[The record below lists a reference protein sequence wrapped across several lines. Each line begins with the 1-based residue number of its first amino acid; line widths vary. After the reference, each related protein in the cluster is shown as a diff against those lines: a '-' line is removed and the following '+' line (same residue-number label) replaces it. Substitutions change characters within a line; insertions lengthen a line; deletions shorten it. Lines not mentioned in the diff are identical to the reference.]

1 MIIHEGKYL
10 SCMSTSLDCCN
21 RYTSCA
27 HILCSYS
34 ITTVHCS
41 VFEELSDEGKRIYRK
56 RLAEFEEM
64 YPEESKSSS
73 SSPRPSKK
81 AKLSPKMKKNSKTLA
96 RVVSDV
102 GSSVGSPKS
111 TLSYMTN
118 QYGVVG
124 TPINAATAAR
134 RFVTPDASKH
144 ILPPPVTQPDETVS
158 SMSYFDCL
166 DIDLSEEA
174 THHPLD
180 TSEDFTDIF
189 DLPVS
194 EEGGDSSSSS
204 NDMSMN
210 MFPQLPFTS
219 AATAPTPS
227 TEEAKK
233 LYGYEVQ
240 PNPQVDDFLELI
252 SSMDD
257 ANLSFA
263 ALAA

>member
-1 MIIHEGKYL
+1 
-10 SCMSTSLDCCN
+10 
-21 RYTSCA
+21 
-27 HILCSYS
+27 
-34 ITTVHCS
+34 
-41 VFEELSDEGKRIYRK
+41 
-56 RLAEFEEM
+56 M

-81 AKLSPKMKKNSKTLA
+81 AKLSSTTPKMKKNPKTLA

-102 GSSVGSPKS
+102 GSVGSPKS
-111 TLSYMTN
+111 TMSFMTN

-124 TPINAATAAR
+124 TPINTATAAR
-134 RFVTPDASKH
+134 RFVTPDASKR
-144 ILPPPVTQPDETVS
+144 ILPPPVARPDETAS

-174 THHPLD
+174 NHHPLD

-189 DLPVS
+189 DLPVL
-194 EEGGDSSSSS
+194 EEGGDTSTM
-204 NDMSMN
+204 NHDMGMN
-210 MFPQLPFTS
+210 MFPQLPLTS
-219 AATAPTPS
+219 TTTAS
-227 TEEAKK
+227 NAGEEEAKK

-252 SSMDD
+252 SSMEDS
-257 ANLSFA
+257 NLSFA

>member
-1 MIIHEGKYL
+1 ML
-10 SCMSTSLDCCN
+10 
-21 RYTSCA
+21 TSCV
-27 HILCSYS
+27 LYS
-34 ITTVHCS
+34 ITIVHCS
-41 VFEELSDEGKRIYRK
+41 IFEELSDEGKRLYRK

-64 YPEESKSSS
+64 HPEESKS

-102 GSSVGSPKS
+102 GSVGSPKS
-111 TLSYMTN
+111 TMSYMTDSN
-118 QYGVVG
+118 QYGLVR
-124 TPINAATAAR
+124 TPINTAKTAAAR
-134 RFVTPDASKH
+134 RFVTPDASKR
-144 ILPPPVTQPDETVS
+144 ILPPPVTRPDETVS

-174 THHPLD
+174 SHHPLD

-189 DLPVS
+189 DLPVL
-194 EEGGDSSSSS
+194 EEGGGDTSTM
-204 NDMSMN
+204 NHDMGM
-210 MFPQLPFTS
+210 MDTFPQLPLT
-219 AATAPTPS
+219 TAPTPNN
-227 TEEAKK
+227 TGEEETKK

-252 SSMDD
+252 SSMEDS
-257 ANLSFA
+257 NLSFA

>member
-1 MIIHEGKYL
+1 ML
-10 SCMSTSLDCCN
+10 
-21 RYTSCA
+21 TSCV
-27 HILCSYS
+27 LYS
-34 ITTVHCS
+34 ITIVHCS
-41 VFEELSDEGKRIYRK
+41 VFEELSDEGKRLYRK

-73 SSPRPSKK
+73 PRPSKK
-81 AKLSPKMKKNSKTLA
+81 AKFSSTSPKMKKNPKTLA

-102 GSSVGSPKS
+102 GSVGSPKS

-118 QYGVVG
+118 QYGLVG
-124 TPINAATAAR
+124 TPINTATAAR

-144 ILPPPVTQPDETVS
+144 ILPPPITQPDETVS

-174 THHPLD
+174 KHHPLD

-194 EEGGDSSSSS
+194 EEGGDTSTM
-204 NDMSMN
+204 NHDMGMN
-210 MFPQLPFTS
+210 MFPQLPLTS
-219 AATAPTPS
+219 TANAPNHIKEE
-227 TEEAKK
+227 EEAKK

>member
-1 MIIHEGKYL
+1 ML
-10 SCMSTSLDCCN
+10 
-21 RYTSCA
+21 TSCVRPLYCINT
-27 HILCSYS
+27 H
-34 ITTVHCS
+34 S
-41 VFEELSDEGKRIYRK
+41 VFEELSDEGKRLYRK

-73 SSPRPSKK
+73 SSPRPLKK
-81 AKLSPKMKKNSKTLA
+81 AKLSSTTPKMKKNPKTLA

-102 GSSVGSPKS
+102 GSVGSPKS
-111 TLSYMTN
+111 TYMTN

-124 TPINAATAAR
+124 TPINPAATAAR
-134 RFVTPDASKH
+134 RFVTPDASKC
-144 ILPPPVTQPDETVS
+144 ILPPPITQPDEPVS

-174 THHPLD
+174 NHHPLD

-189 DLPVS
+189 DLPVL
-194 EEGGDSSSSS
+194 EGGGGGDTSTM
-204 NDMSMN
+204 NHDMGMDT
-210 MFPQLPFTS
+210 FPQLPLT
-219 AATAPTPS
+219 TAPTAPNN
-227 TEEAKK
+227 TGEEEAKK

-252 SSMDD
+252 SSMEDS
-257 ANLSFA
+257 NLSFA

>member
-1 MIIHEGKYL
+1 MFIF
-10 SCMSTSLDCCN
+10 SCN
-21 RYTSCA
+21 
-27 HILCSYS
+27 
-34 ITTVHCS
+34 VHYS
-41 VFEELSDEGKRIYRK
+41 VFEELSDEGKRLYRK

-73 SSPRPSKK
+73 PRPSKK
-81 AKLSPKMKKNSKTLA
+81 AKLSSTSPKMKKNSKTLA

-111 TLSYMTN
+111 TMSYMTD

-124 TPINAATAAR
+124 TPMNTATAAR
-134 RFVTPDASKH
+134 RFVTPDASKR
-144 ILPPPVTQPDETVS
+144 ILPPPITQPDETVS

-180 TSEDFTDIF
+180 TTEDFTDIF
-189 DLPVS
+189 DPPV
-194 EEGGDSSSSS
+194 EEGGDTPMM
-204 NDMSMN
+204 NHMSMGMMN
-210 MFPQLPFTS
+210 HNLGMMDTFPQLPFTS
-219 AATAPTPS
+219 TPTAPKPTGE
-227 TEEAKK
+227 EEAKK

>member
-1 MIIHEGKYL
+1 M
-10 SCMSTSLDCCN
+10 
-21 RYTSCA
+21 
-27 HILCSYS
+27 
-34 ITTVHCS
+34 HCS
-41 VFEELSDEGKRIYRK
+41 VFEELSDEGKRLYRK
-56 RLAEFEEM
+56 RLAEFVEM

-81 AKLSPKMKKNSKTLA
+81 AKLSSTTPKMKKNPKTLA

-102 GSSVGSPKS
+102 GSVGSPKS
-111 TLSYMTN
+111 TMSFMTN

-134 RFVTPDASKH
+134 RFVTPDASKR
-144 ILPPPVTQPDETVS
+144 ILPPPVTRPDEPVS

-174 THHPLD
+174 NHHPLD

-189 DLPVS
+189 DLPVL
-194 EEGGDSSSSS
+194 EEGGDTSMM
-204 NDMSMN
+204 NDTSMN
-210 MFPQLPFTS
+210 HDMGMMDAFPHLPFSS
-219 AATAPTPS
+219 AAAAPTR
-227 TEEAKK
+227 TGEEAKK

-240 PNPQVDDFLELI
+240 PNPQVDDFMELI
-252 SSMDD
+252 SSMEDS
-257 ANLSFA
+257 NLSFA

>member
-1 MIIHEGKYL
+1 VFIFY
-10 SCMSTSLDCCN
+10 CN
-21 RYTSCA
+21 
-27 HILCSYS
+27 
-34 ITTVHCS
+34 VHCS
-41 VFEELSDEGKRIYRK
+41 VFEELSDEGKRLYRK

-73 SSPRPSKK
+73 SSSPRPSKK
-81 AKLSPKMKKNSKTLA
+81 AKFSSTTPKMKKNPKTLA

-102 GSSVGSPKS
+102 GSVGSPKS
-111 TLSYMTN
+111 TMSYMTN

-124 TPINAATAAR
+124 TPINTATATR

-144 ILPPPVTQPDETVS
+144 ILPPPITQPDEPVS

-174 THHPLD
+174 NHHPLD

-189 DLPVS
+189 NLPVL
-194 EEGGDSSSSS
+194 EGGGGGAGGDTSTM
-204 NDMSMN
+204 NHDMGMDT
-210 MFPQLPFTS
+210 FPQLPLT
-219 AATAPTPS
+219 TAPTAPNN
-227 TEEAKK
+227 TGEEEAKK

-240 PNPQVDDFLELI
+240 QNPQVDDFLELI

>member
-1 MIIHEGKYL
+1 MIIHMGKYL

-27 HILCSYS
+27 HIICSHLVFIFS
-34 ITTVHCS
+34 CNVHYS

-73 SSPRPSKK
+73 PRPSKK
-81 AKLSPKMKKNSKTLA
+81 AKLSSTTPKMKKNPKTLA

-102 GSSVGSPKS
+102 GSVGSPKS
-111 TLSYMTN
+111 
-118 QYGVVG
+118 
-124 TPINAATAAR
+124 TAAR
-134 RFVTPDASKH
+134 RFVTPDATKH
-144 ILPPPVTQPDETVS
+144 ILPSPITRPDEPVS

-166 DIDLSEEA
+166 DIDLSDEA
-174 THHPLD
+174 VHPLD
-180 TSEDFTDIF
+180 TTEDFTDIF
-189 DLPVS
+189 DLPVL

-219 AATAPTPS
+219 AATAPTH
-227 TEEAKK
+227 TGEEEAKK

-240 PNPQVDDFLELI
+240 PNPQVDDFLEMNFFPAWRSWLRDRDI
-252 SSMDD
+252 
-257 ANLSFA
+257 
-263 ALAA
+263 LACTNFTPS